1 VPYETHKREIGIAD
15 RSYKDQIGIV
25 DIAAGEDDWTP
36 GPELRKINNRTCA
49 SLING
54 ASSVQRIRS
63 EPEFRRSA
71 ERGM

>member
-1 VPYETHKREIGIAD
+1 VPYETHKLEIGIAD

-36 GPELRKINNRTCA
+36 GLELRKINNRACA

-54 ASSVQRIRS
+54 ASSFERIRS
-63 EPEFRRSA
+63 SPEFRRSA